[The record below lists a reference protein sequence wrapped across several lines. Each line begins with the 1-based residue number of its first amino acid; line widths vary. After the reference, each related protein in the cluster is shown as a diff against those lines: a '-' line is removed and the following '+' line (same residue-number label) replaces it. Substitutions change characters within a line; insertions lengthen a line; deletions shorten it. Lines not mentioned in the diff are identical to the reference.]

1 MGDEITDDED
11 LLFVSDSPLAMHRL
25 YSIKFSMD
33 PDSDGE
39 SIGHWRSND
48 SGWQVE
54 LLECD
59 QLSNVTWIFVFHD
72 LTPSISS
79 EWEEVDFE
87 GSDKV
92 SQGYQLYKWG
102 GEGERCA

>member
-1 MGDEITDDED
+1 MQ
-11 LLFVSDSPLAMHRL
+11 
-25 YSIKFSMD
+25 SI
-33 PDSDGE
+33 
-39 SIGHWRSND
+39 I
-48 SGWQVE
+48 Q
-54 LLECD
+54 
-59 QLSNVTWIFVFHD
+59 VTWIFVFHD